1 MRCME
6 ASGSIG
12 VHAHQPID
20 LLRLCPRRVE
30 ASVDDGVELNVDPR
44 DLLYASLDEFCNPRG
59 DAAVV
64 QLAWDA
70 AHAPCR
76 YRSK

>member
-1 MRCME
+1 
-6 ASGSIG
+6 
-12 VHAHQPID
+12 
-20 LLRLCPRRVE
+20 
-30 ASVDDGVELNVDPR
+30 VDDGVELNVDPR
-44 DLLYASLDEFCNPRG
+44 DLLYASLDEFCNPHG